1 VRASPRAQDR
11 AKSFDHGE
19 FFHERDYPGPLELDA
34 IFAKL
39 TKKPVARETL
49 QRRAGI
55 NRDCF
60 DKALEKLERLSRS
73 DDYASARA
81 LSAWLKP
88 S

>member
-1 VRASPRAQDR
+1 MPNLSTTGSLAAHRADR
-11 AKSFDHGE
+11 KTHE

-60 DKALEKLERLSRS
+60 DKALEKLERLQ
-73 DDYASARA
+73 
-81 LSAWLKP
+81 
-88 S
+88 